1 MEIGDIFVVNKADKE
16 NADQTAQEIYSM
28 IIMADPV
35 NGWRAR
41 VIKTVATTGEGTS
54 ALAEAINQHLQVRRR
69 IGPAIMDKNGLR
81 TQILDAA
88 KTYFD
93 EVSLQ
98 ELASSKEFDA
108 LLNKVESRKIDPFTA
123 GRRLTR
129 MKH

>member
-1 MEIGDIFVVNKADKE
+1 
-16 NADQTAQEIYSM
+16 
-28 IIMADPV
+28 
-35 NGWRAR
+35 
-41 VIKTVATTGEGTS
+41 
-54 ALAEAINQHLQVRRR
+54 
-69 IGPAIMDKNGLR
+69 MDKNGLR

-98 ELASSKEFDA
+98 ELASSKKFDA